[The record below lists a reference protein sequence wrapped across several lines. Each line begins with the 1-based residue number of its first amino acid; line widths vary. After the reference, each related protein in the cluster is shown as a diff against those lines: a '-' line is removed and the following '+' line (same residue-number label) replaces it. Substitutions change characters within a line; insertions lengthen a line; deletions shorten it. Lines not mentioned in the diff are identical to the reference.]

1 MSKNQIEIIITAGL
15 AVIFVFA
22 VSSSVKKVK
31 KKMKREKPVSVT
43 KKIDKSSPSKGKGG
57 SLSRIDQKIIDSQ
70 KKRVLSDWGRDPFYS
85 PEKKEVVYKE
95 NVLSLKG
102 ISIGKDKEGF
112 AFINDQIVTV
122 GDIIGGYKVV
132 EIEQDKVLLKKG
144 GEKFYLTLPEEKE

>member
-22 VSSSVKKVK
+22 VSSSFKKVRK
-31 KKMKREKPVSVT
+31 KLKGEKRVSVI
-43 KKIDKSSPSKGKGG
+43 KKIEESSQSKEEGT
-57 SLSRIDQKIIDSQ
+57 LLHIDQKIIDSQ
-70 KKRVLSDWGRDPFYS
+70 KKRALSDWGRDPFYS

-112 AFINDQIVTV
+112 AFINNQIVTV